1 MQKITHT
8 ISLEDFKTR
17 FPLTYPSVTNGQYSF
32 VTKQSLNQFWKI
44 FQIQEWIRM
53 EHYNSNQ
60 LY

>member
-32 VTKQSLNQFWKI
+32 VTKQSLNQFSTII
-44 FQIQEWIRM
+44 FEWF
-53 EHYNSNQ
+53 EVH
-60 LY
+60 